1 MARKGCDYCTKGKYL
16 VDEGS
21 WLEPREAWITDCGEI
36 AVELDAGDGDTTS
49 ISIPISYCPKCG
61 AKLHPSLK
69 AIIRKRMVRRWG
81 Y

>member
-21 WLEPREAWITDCGEI
+21 WLEPREARILDDCEI
-36 AVELDAGDGDTTS
+36 AVELYDGDGDITG

-61 AKLHPSLK
+61 RKLKPSLK
-69 AIIRKRMVRRWG
+69 TVIRKRMVCR
-81 Y
+81 